1 MEKIR
6 LLIVDDIAQTRT
18 DLQRLLYF
26 EEDLEVVGEA
36 ANGEEAIAKV
46 AELLPDIVLMDVNMP
61 VMDGITATEIISR
74 TYPNVAVVI
83 ISIQG
88 EQEYL
93 KKAMV
98 AGARDYL
105 VKPINSEEISNT
117 LRQVYA
123 LEKARGKNIITAEGT
138 AEQKIKEPIITF
150 FSGKGGSGKSIMA
163 VNMAVGLAQQNKEV
177 VLIDI
182 DLQFGDIS
190 LLLNLSDIK
199 CISDLVDDPEGIN
212 EQTLPRYLLRHNS
225 GVHVISA
232 CFSPQD
238 AEKITE
244 NHLREILGG
253 LEKSFDYIIIDTPC
267 SFNDLTL
274 LALEKA
280 NVIMMPVLND
290 LATIKSTKTAMNI
303 LKILGH
309 TDKVRLV
316 LNMEGATYG
325 VDREDVEKSLGLKL
339 YHVVPRDD
347 RQVGLSINKG
357 IPFVLQKV
365 PAEVGKS
372 IQDLCRKISPDN
384 DEHSEEKQE
393 STPQPKRKGLFG
405 KFRARKETM

>member
-1 MEKIR
+1 MEKIK

-36 ANGEEAIAKV
+36 ANGREAIARV
-46 AELLPDIVLMDVNMP
+46 GELLPDIVLMDINMP
-61 VMDGITATEIISR
+61 IMDGITATEIISR
-74 TYPNVAVVI
+74 NYPNVAVVI
-83 ISIQG
+83 VSIQG

-105 VKPINSEEISNT
+105 VKPISSEEISDT
-117 LRQVYA
+117 LRKVYE
-123 LEKARGKNIITAEGT
+123 LEKARGKNIITAEGMV
-138 AEQKIKEPIITF
+138 EQKTREPIITF
-150 FSGKGGSGKSIMA
+150 FSGKGGTGKSVIA
-163 VNMAVGLAQQNKEV
+163 VNMAVGLARQDKEV
-177 VLIDI
+177 VLVDT

-199 CISDLVDDPEGIN
+199 CISDLIDDPEGITG
-212 EQTLPRYLLRHNS
+212 QTLPRYLLRHNS

-244 NHLREILGG
+244 NHLTAILEV
-253 LEKSFDYIIIDTPC
+253 LEEKFNYIIIDTPC

-280 NVIMMPVLND
+280 HVIMMPVLND
-290 LATIKSTKTAMNI
+290 LATIKSTKTTMNI
-303 LKILGH
+303 LGILGH
-309 TDKVRLV
+309 TDKIRLI
-316 LNMEGATYG
+316 LNMEGAACG

-339 YHVVPRDD
+339 YHVIPRDD
-347 RQVGLSINKG
+347 RQVVMSINKG
-357 IPFVLQKV
+357 IPFVQQRA
-365 PAEVGKS
+365 PAEAGKS
-372 IQDLCRKISPDN
+372 ILELCGKISSGDN
-384 DEHSEEKQE
+384 GHRKKKGKNA
-393 STPQPKRKGLFG
+393 PKPGRRGLFG
-405 KFRARKETM
+405 KFRARRGTI